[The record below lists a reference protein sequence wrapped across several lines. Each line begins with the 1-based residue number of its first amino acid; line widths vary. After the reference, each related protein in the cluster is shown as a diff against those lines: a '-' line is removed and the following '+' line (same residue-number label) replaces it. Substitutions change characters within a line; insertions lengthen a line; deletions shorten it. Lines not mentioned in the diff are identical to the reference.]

1 MSDADDQSSAVA
13 LGELG
18 DLIERLASVA
28 QRTSLATINVKTGDF
43 RIELTTGL
51 AKAPRR
57 VEHVSTSA
65 APLATSSDSVPV
77 VDVAS
82 KTDGYVVT
90 SPMVGTFYRS
100 TSPSD
105 PPLVNVGDRIEAGQL
120 IGIIEAM
127 KIMNEITSD
136 RGGTVLEIIAE
147 NAEAVEY
154 GSPIIRVGP

>member
-1 MSDADDQSSAVA
+1 MSDADDQSSTVH

-18 DLIERLASVA
+18 DLIERLAAIA
-28 QRTSLATINVKTGDF
+28 QRTGVATLNVKTGDF

-57 VEHVSTSA
+57 VEQVPSSA
-65 APLATSSDSVPV
+65 SPQAMSSDSVPV

>member
-1 MSDADDQSSAVA
+1 MSDEDAQSEAVH

-18 DLIERLASVA
+18 DLIERLAAVA
-28 QRTSLATINVKTGDF
+28 QRTGLATLKVKTDEF
-43 RIELTTGL
+43 RIDLTTGL

-57 VEHVSTSA
+57 VEHVTTSV
-65 APLATSSDSVPV
+65 APQPMSSDSVPV

-100 TSPSD
+100 TSPAD
-105 PPLVNVGDRIEAGQL
+105 PPLVEVGDRIEAGQL

-136 RGGTVLEIIAE
+136 RGGTVLEVIAQ

>member
-1 MSDADDQSSAVA
+1 MSDAEEQSGTVH

-18 DLIERLASVA
+18 DLIERLSSVA
-28 QRTSLATINVKTGDF
+28 QKNGLATLNVKTGDF

-57 VEHVSTSA
+57 VEHVA
-65 APLATSSDSVPV
+65 AGPLPIAMSSDSVPV

-90 SPMVGTFYRS
+90 SPMVGTFYQA
-100 TSPSD
+100 TSPND
-105 PPLVNVGDRIEAGQL
+105 PPLVKVGDRIESGQL

-136 RGGTVLEIIAE
+136 RGGTVLEVIAN

-154 GSPIIRVGP
+154 GSPLIRVGP